1 MRALITGITG
11 FVGSHLAEFL
21 LDKGEEVYGIYRWR
35 SPMNNIRH
43 ILDKINLIQCDLT
56 DFYSCIRALQ
66 LIKPDIIYHL
76 AAQSY
81 VSASFHSPRATI
93 EANMIGTLHL
103 LEAVR
108 FNKLDPIIHIC
119 SSSEVYGQVK
129 EEELPITETTSF
141 RPASP
146 YAVSKIGEDML
157 ALQYHLSYGLKTIRT
172 RMFTHTGP
180 RRGYVFVLSAFARQ
194 IARIE
199 RGLQEPLLYV
209 GNLNSVRTF
218 ADVRDTVRAYWLLT
232 KHCPPGE
239 VYNIGGE
246 VTMTIGEMLKK
257 LLALSFKKNE
267 IVVKVD
273 SRLLRPSDVTLQLPS
288 IEKFKKATGWKPEI
302 PFEQTIQDTLH
313 YWRAKSDDELRQKPA
328 ELEYAKS
335 GDKNVFD

>member
-21 LDKGEEVYGIYRWR
+21 LSKKEEVYGTYRWR
-35 SPMNNIRH
+35 SPMDNIRH
-43 ILDKINLIQCDLT
+43 ILDKVHLVQCDLT
-56 DFYSCIRALQ
+56 DLNSCIQAVQ
-66 LIKPDIIYHL
+66 KIKPSVIYHL

-81 VSASFHSPRATI
+81 VPASFHSPRATI
-93 EANMIGTLHL
+93 EANIIGTLYL

-108 FNKLDPIIHIC
+108 INKLDPIIHIC

-129 EEELPITETTSF
+129 EEELPITETTPF

-157 ALQYHLSYGLKTIRT
+157 ALQYHLSYGLNTIRT

-180 RRGYVFVLSAFARQ
+180 RRGHVFALSAFARQ
-194 IARIE
+194 IVRIE
-199 RGLQEPLLYV
+199 RGLQESILYV
-209 GNLNSVRTF
+209 GNLDSVRTF

-232 KHCPPGE
+232 KYCPPGE

-246 VTMTIGEMLKK
+246 VTMTIGEMLRK
-257 LLALSFKKNE
+257 LIAISPQKDE

-273 SRLLRPSDVTLQLPS
+273 PRLLRLSDVTLQIPS

-302 PFEQTIQDTLH
+302 PFDQTIKDTLD

-328 ELEYAKS
+328 ELECGKENA
-335 GDKNVFD
+335 